1 MRSIG
6 GSRESDSLAV
16 SGIATFPTIGR
27 TKAERT
33 SLGVGAIV
41 VPERVPGRDLDIT
54 GAQVDDLGPNV
65 VFIRLIDGASIDAA
79 ATRLRARL
87 APLAGFAGVE
97 IVGPQRPAEIVNARS
112 IGGVPLVLGAL
123 LGVGA
128 AVSLASAIAGSI
140 RARRREFAVLKSLG
154 FAARQ
159 LASTVSWHATTIA
172 VLGLAVGVPLGIIGG
187 RLAWALFAAKLDV
200 ISEPAVPLSQLAL
213 VAVVTVVVANL
224 AAAVPARRA
233 RVDPTL
239 ILRSE

>member
-1 MRSIG
+1 
-6 GSRESDSLAV
+6 V

-54 GAQVDDLGPNV
+54 GAPVDDLGPNV
-65 VFIRLIDGASIDAA
+65 VFIRLVDGAPVDAG
-79 ATRLRARL
+79 ATRLRAEL
-87 APLAGFAGVE
+87 APLVGFVGVK
-97 IVGPQRPAEIVNARS
+97 IVGPQRPAEIVNAGS
-112 IGGVPLVLGAL
+112 IGGVPLVLGTL

-140 RARRREFAVLKSLG
+140 RARRRELAVLKSLG
-154 FAARQ
+154 FTARQ
-159 LASTVSWHATTIA
+159 LASTVSWQATTIA
-172 VLGLAVGVPLGIIGG
+172 VVGLAIGVPLGVMGG

-200 ISEPAVPLSQLAL
+200 ISEPAVPLSRLAL
-213 VAVVTVVVANL
+213 VALITLAVANL
-224 AAAVPARRA
+224 AAAIPARRA
-233 RVDPTL
+233 RRVDPAR